1 MKNNIF
7 VISTILLGIVVV
19 ALLFTIA
26 TLQSENS
33 DLRNVV
39 RNQAIQTSEMDRYYN
54 NVIARGIYADN
65 PASASAIDIDLQEVK
80 DLMSEGFNGKTQLDP
95 DEDFELGVS
104 DDGDVVVTAGG
115 VQLFPT
121 ADPEYGDD

>member
-7 VISTILLGIVVV
+7 VIFTAFLAVVVV

-39 RNQAIQTSEMDRYYN
+39 HNQANQISEVDRYYN
-54 NVIARGIYADN
+54 NVVSRGMYADDTVYK
-65 PASASAIDIDLQEVK
+65 A
-80 DLMSEGFNGKTQLDP
+80 LDRSNTKIQ
-95 DEDFELGVS
+95 VNMNK
-104 DDGDVVVTAGG
+104 
-115 VQLFPT
+115 
-121 ADPEYGDD
+121 

>member
-33 DLRNVV
+33 DLCNVV
-39 RNQAIQTSEMDRYYN
+39 RNQTNNSIYVNRSIKSLAGTS
-54 NVIARGIYADN
+54 VVSARDKN
-65 PASASAIDIDLQEVK
+65 
-80 DLMSEGFNGKTQLDP
+80 
-95 DEDFELGVS
+95 
-104 DDGDVVVTAGG
+104 
-115 VQLFPT
+115 
-121 ADPEYGDD
+121 

>member
-39 RNQAIQTSEMDRYYN
+39 RNQASQIDESM
-54 NVIARGIYADN
+54 YADD
-65 PASASAIDIDLQEVK
+65 PAYKA
-80 DLMSEGFNGKTQLDP
+80 LD
-95 DEDFELGVS
+95 ERK
-104 DDGDVVVTAGG
+104 
-115 VQLFPT
+115 
-121 ADPEYGDD
+121 

>member
-1 MKNNIF
+1 MKKNIF

-39 RNQAIQTSEMDRYYN
+39 RNQANQISEADRCSQRYVCLCIKHWIEVIQKS
-54 NVIARGIYADN
+54 
-65 PASASAIDIDLQEVK
+65 K
-80 DLMSEGFNGKTQLDP
+80 
-95 DEDFELGVS
+95 
-104 DDGDVVVTAGG
+104 
-115 VQLFPT
+115 
-121 ADPEYGDD
+121 

>member
-7 VISTILLGIVVV
+7 VIFTIFLGIVVV

-39 RNQAIQTSEMDRYYN
+39 RNQASQIDESM
-54 NVIARGIYADN
+54 YADD
-65 PASASAIDIDLQEVK
+65 PAYKA
-80 DLMSEGFNGKTQLDP
+80 LD
-95 DEDFELGVS
+95 GRK
-104 DDGDVVVTAGG
+104 
-115 VQLFPT
+115 
-121 ADPEYGDD
+121 